1 MLFFF
6 FQAEDG
12 IRDKLVTGVQTCA
25 LPISGA
31 TERIGFSGRWSNPI
45 GHLAPRT
52 ETSLAAWAV
61 EGRAGV
67 ALSVDRS
74 LRRHLGFGADPHVG
88 FDVLWMAT
96 TDLGYLDRRLWDDAG
111 TVEAGSWVA
120 TTVERGRA
128 VLRARL
134 GARGGV
140 VYWNPGPGVVAANRY
155 DVDAF
160 GRFTGEASVR
170 APFWIGTTLGLRLFG
185 GAYAGASD
193 PVRQRRIP
201 VAGADPHE
209 ALTHPLLRSRGA
221 LLGRSD
227 FPHHAPGHA
236 GPPGVPRG
244 PGARLGPAP

>member
-111 TVEAGSWVA
+111 TVEAGPLVA
-120 TTVERGRA
+120 ATVGRGRGG
-128 VLRARL
+128 RTGRTS
-134 GARGGV
+134 ARGREG
-140 VYWNPGPGVVAANRY
+140 YR
-155 DVDAF
+155 
-160 GRFTGEASVR
+160 
-170 APFWIGTTLGLRLFG
+170 
-185 GAYAGASD
+185 D
-193 PVRQRRIP
+193 P
-201 VAGADPHE
+201 
-209 ALTHPLLRSRGA
+209 
-221 LLGRSD
+221 
-227 FPHHAPGHA
+227 
-236 GPPGVPRG
+236 
-244 PGARLGPAP
+244 